1 MITIYIPFSFL
12 SFFFSLQ
19 SSVQLE
25 SVVPLVPPKHRAAPG
40 IYYDMPKNIPV
51 DPRWQVPSSGNFQNT
66 TETPKFP
73 VAAISTP
80 NLYDRPQL
88 PEKSSAVQT
97 KQSMLSLIGSSSS
110 SSPKP
115 HHHNSTLPVIVGAS
129 LKAVPGM
136 SHSMQSV
143 APPPPSLSVNTS
155 AYMST
160 VLGFKQSSTA
170 KPLPPLP
177 GSGSAGRPVS
187 ASPASLLKS
196 TPPPPPPT
204 PAKPFSSSTVSA
216 AATTNYDILPAK
228 NTAVSTAYKA
238 AAATAAVDDDT
249 TNYDV
254 LPAKNTAVSA
264 YKTAAAAAADQVDF
278 VGSAKP
284 AVSAASAQPY
294 KFTSIYSKNYV
305 KEAEAEGDDDD
316 DDDEDCDYDYD
327 YVCLESK
334 KKLDDEDAGIRRI
347 IPRDFQTRYEKLALN
362 SSSGGVDLSHLER
375 QMQAHSLSAS
385 SNNNNSR
392 LNTNSSS
399 NSAVKRQLLASYR
412 QYLATAMA
420 NFAQWISLT
429 LEIIERN
436 AQQPS
441 VYINFAK
448 VLKRMLF

>member
-1 MITIYIPFSFL
+1 M
-12 SFFFSLQ
+12 
-19 SSVQLE
+19 
-25 SVVPLVPPKHRAAPG
+25 PPKHRAAPG

-51 DPRWQVPSSGNFQNT
+51 DPRWQVPSAGQHFNT

-110 SSPKP
+110 SNNSPKP
-115 HHHNSTLPVIVGAS
+115 HHHHSTLPVIVGAS

-143 APPPPSLSVNTS
+143 APPPPPLSVNTS

-204 PAKPFSSSTVSA
+204 PAKPFSSSAVSA
-216 AATTNYDILPAK
+216 AAATNYDVLPAK

-238 AAATAAVDDDT
+238 AAAADDDT

-264 YKTAAAAAADQVDF
+264 YKPAADQVDF

-284 AVSAASAQPY
+284 KPPVPAVSAQPY

-305 KEAEAEGDDDD
+305 KEAEADDDDD

-362 SSSGGVDLSHLER
+362 SSSSGGVDLSHLER
-375 QMQAHSLSAS
+375 QMQAHSLST
-385 SNNNNSR
+385 NNNSR
-392 LNTNSSS
+392 LNTSNS
-399 NSAVKRQLLASYR
+399 SAVKRQLLASYR

-448 VLKRMLF
+448 VKRFKKS

>member
-1 MITIYIPFSFL
+1 M
-12 SFFFSLQ
+12 
-19 SSVQLE
+19 
-25 SVVPLVPPKHRAAPG
+25 PPKHRAAPG

-51 DPRWQVPSSGNFQNT
+51 DPRWQVPSSGTSKTT

-110 SSPKP
+110 SSIPKA

-143 APPPPSLSVNTS
+143 AAPPPLSVNTS

-177 GSGSAGRPVS
+177 GKPVS

-204 PAKPFSSSTVSA
+204 PAKPFSSSAVST
-216 AATTNYDILPAK
+216 AATTYYDVLPAK

-238 AAATAAVDDDT
+238 AAAAAADDDT

-264 YKTAAAAAADQVDF
+264 YKTAAAADQVDF

-305 KEAEAEGDDDD
+305 KEAEADGDDDD

-362 SSSGGVDLSHLER
+362 SSSSSGGVDLSHLER

-385 SNNNNSR
+385 SNNNSR
-392 LNTNSSS
+392 LNSNSSS

-448 VLKRMLF
+448 VQNTRKCIYENFH

>member
-1 MITIYIPFSFL
+1 MDYDYPCNFSRPVSEQLHGTSSTNFSGANPRASSFSTYSNSSFGSSSSTYDSSSSSSSSLGQNGGNSSSSSGGHLASPQSPAYVSMGFTATNSARDSSKQSALFSTLL
-12 SFFFSLQ
+12 SKHPNAK

-51 DPRWQVPSSGNFQNT
+51 DPRWQVPSAGQHFNT

-110 SSPKP
+110 SNNSPKP
-115 HHHNSTLPVIVGAS
+115 HHHHSTLPVIVGAS

-143 APPPPSLSVNTS
+143 APPHPPLSVNTS

-177 GSGSAGRPVS
+177 GKPVS
-187 ASPASLLKS
+187 ASQVSLLKS
-196 TPPPPPPT
+196 TPPPPT

-216 AATTNYDILPAK
+216 AATTYYDVLPAK

-238 AAATAAVDDDT
+238 AAAAAADDDT

-254 LPAKNTAVSA
+254 LPAKNTAV
-264 YKTAAAAAADQVDF
+264 
-278 VGSAKP
+278 
-284 AVSAASAQPY
+284 
-294 KFTSIYSKNYV
+294 
-305 KEAEAEGDDDD
+305 
-316 DDDEDCDYDYD
+316 
-327 YVCLESK
+327 
-334 KKLDDEDAGIRRI
+334 R
-347 IPRDFQTRYEKLALN
+347 
-362 SSSGGVDLSHLER
+362 GVDLSHLER
-375 QMQAHSLSAS
+375 QMQAHSLISG
-385 SNNNNSR
+385 NNNSR
-392 LNTNSSS
+392 LNT
-399 NSAVKRQLLASYR
+399 
-412 QYLATAMA
+412 TAA
-420 NFAQWISLT
+420 A
-429 LEIIERN
+429 
-436 AQQPS
+436 AQQ
-441 VYINFAK
+441 
-448 VLKRMLF
+448 